1 MDARRIELEEEM
13 AWMEW
18 ENLQT
23 EVPMPYSLEAGKV
36 EKGTIL
42 VQPMYESAG
51 KKVSML
57 TFFPGAKIKEH
68 IHTDDQEMYIVIDT
82 LKGSVCKKTEAHSLE
97 NPSTSDYMFV
107 LSIKSE

>member
-42 VQPMYESAG
+42 VQPMYES
-51 KKVSML
+51 
-57 TFFPGAKIKEH
+57 
-68 IHTDDQEMYIVIDT
+68 
-82 LKGSVCKKTEAHSLE
+82 SVCKKTEAHSLE